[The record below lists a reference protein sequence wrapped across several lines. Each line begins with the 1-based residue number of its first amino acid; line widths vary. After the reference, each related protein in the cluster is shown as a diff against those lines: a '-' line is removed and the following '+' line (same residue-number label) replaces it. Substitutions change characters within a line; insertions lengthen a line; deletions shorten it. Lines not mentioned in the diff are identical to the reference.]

1 MVQSWRRALQPLRAN
16 LSTAAALPPLRYSDD
31 YLREILRS
39 VKTIAVVGASTDWR
53 RPSSF
58 AMKYLQHKGYRCVP
72 INPLN
77 SIQIAHGVDRKLDRS
92 ELKIT
97 SRYVT
102 ENSFMR

>member
-1 MVQSWRRALQPLRAN
+1 MMQSWRRAL
-16 LSTAAALPPLRYSDD
+16 STAPLRYSDD
-31 YLREILRS
+31 YLREILGS

-77 SIQIAHGVDRKLDRS
+77 SIQ
-92 ELKIT
+92 
-97 SRYVT
+97 SRLRGSATLGDHPNVP
-102 ENSFMR
+102 